1 MIPKFKFDINIKTK
15 LALQF
20 MAIVTVILF
29 VFAFLIYYFT
39 YTTNKEKFK
48 TSLLNRAKY
57 TSIVINRNKTIE
69 KEFLD
74 KIFTSTYVAQNQE
87 VVICNLKYELL
98 YEYKRNLISEDV
110 LQALNINE
118 EYNFFYL
125 ENKDAVCLR
134 IKFHEIPALLVI
146 MANDNAR
153 KDYLRD
159 LTGFLFWGIIVS
171 MALTSLFAYIFSKQ
185 AFKPVSR
192 INEEVQTINASNL
205 SIRLDEGN
213 GMDELERLAATFNT
227 MLDGL
232 EASFK
237 NQAEF
242 IANASH
248 ELKTPLAVMIAESE
262 YLLSKDKSVEE
273 YKNHIKKNIEYVHKF
288 NDHLNNLLEL
298 ARINR
303 ITSIEKHEVRLDE
316 ILYDAIKMIREKY
329 PERKILTKIELPEN
343 DKELIIIANYSLMV
357 LAFINLLD
365 NAVKFSNE
373 NINLS
378 LETSHQLIVTITD
391 SGIGIP
397 KSELLHINKPYKRA
411 GNARYISGF
420 GIGLSL
426 VSRIF
431 EAHGFNFQISSTVN
445 AETSIRILF
454 NQKILQKEN

>member
-1 MIPKFKFDINIKTK
+1 MIPKFKFEINIKTK

-20 MAIVTVILF
+20 MAIVTAILF
-29 VFAFLIYYFT
+29 IFAFLIYYFT
-39 YTTNKEKFK
+39 YTTHKEKFK

-57 TSIVINRNKTIE
+57 TAIVINRNKTIE

-74 KIFTSTYVAQNQE
+74 KIFASTYMSQNQE
-87 VVICNLKYELL
+87 VVICDLKYELL
-98 YEYKRNLISEDV
+98 YEYKRKLVSENI
-110 LQALNINE
+110 LQALNITE

-125 ENKDAVCLR
+125 ENKDGVCLR

-262 YLLSKDKSVEE
+262 YLLSKDKSEEE

-343 DKELIIIANYSLMV
+343 DKELIINANYSLMV
-357 LAFINLLD
+357 LAFSNLLD

-378 LETSHQLIVTITD
+378 LETSNQLLVTITD

-397 KSELLHINKPYKRA
+397 ESELLHISKPYRRA

-445 AETSIRILF
+445 AGTSIRILF